1 MTIAQRELFHFQI
14 ALWLVIAKTETY
26 CRKEDFMEFNANL
39 NVNQMIDQ
47 FSSHQHEKENEK
59 KKTEES
65 FIKVYTSMLPERAL
79 HIGKLFSNGNAW
91 IEEYEDPDI
100 EIIGLNDNMVWFQ
113 GHEMKLF
120 QFKGSEPRQM
130 RVDPMLYDVAKE
142 YFNKPCARSLP
153 PLSRQA

>member
-1 MTIAQRELFHFQI
+1 MTIAQRELCHFQI

-26 CRKEDFMEFNANL
+26 CRKECFMGINVNLNAN
-39 NVNQMIDQ
+39 QIIDK
-47 FSSHQHEKENEK
+47 FSSHQHGKESEE

-65 FIKVYTSMLPERAL
+65 FIKVYTSMLPEKAL
-79 HIGKLFSNGNAW
+79 HIGKLFSNGNVW
-91 IEEYEDPDI
+91 IEEYEYPGI
-100 EIIGLNDNMVWFQ
+100 EIIGLNDDVVLFQ

-142 YFNKPCARSLP
+142 YFNKYAAPRIEGF
-153 PLSRQA
+153 